1 MRLFDQNETLLEMV
15 EMYAEEV
22 GGISS
27 EEMLSD
33 SFDALLSERS
43 ADALY
48 ELENDS
54 VMLSEAF
61 SAYVDALCKDG
72 CIHIEQYNN
81 YEYVGRFA

>member
-1 MRLFDQNETLLEMV
+1 MRLFDQTETLLEMV
-15 EMYAEEV
+15 EIYAAEV

-27 EEMLSD
+27 EEMLSIR
-33 SFDALLSERS
+33 FDDMLSEYS

-48 ELENDS
+48 ALENDS

-61 SAYVDALCKDG
+61 SAYADALCKDG

-81 YEYVGRFA
+81 YEYVGRLA

>member
-1 MRLFDQNETLLEMV
+1 MRLFDGNETLLEMI
-15 EMYAEEV
+15 EMYAAEV

-33 SFDALLSERS
+33 SFDAMFSEYS
-43 ADALY
+43 ADVLY

-61 SAYVDALCKDG
+61 SAYADSLCKDG

-81 YEYVGRFA
+81 YEYVGRLA